1 MRKTMLMSAVLV
13 PALALGAY
21 AGQSYEPYGEPY
33 GYGSEEAGTGAY
45 LGVDIND
52 VTRERLSEL
61 KLKEEQG
68 VEVTMVDQDAPAGK
82 AGVKEHDVILS
93 INGAPVEGGAQL
105 RRVIRET
112 PPGRTVTLNIS
123 RDGKPITL
131 KVPLADRRKTM
142 AWGPKTKEYKFTMPT
157 IPQVPDIDVPVSVV
171 VVHSSMRS
179 GLMVEN
185 ITPQLGEFF
194 GVKNGGGVLVR
205 SVEKGSRAEKAGIRA
220 GDVVVRVNNEN
231 VNDTSDFTR
240 ALRSRSGTSLTLGIM
255 RDKREQTLTLT
266 LPDRKESGALIEDS
280 MDQVIEVPDFDED
293 ALAGVAD
300 INTKMARIQPQIQF
314 AIEESRRAVE
324 DLKTDPCVQEEVE
337 EQQQEIQNQTDQI
350 KQQQEEIQNQVKQ
363 QQEEI
368 QDQIKQQQEEIQDQ
382 VKQQQEDIQNR
393 ADEIKQ
399 QLEQQKQELIE
410 QEQMIDE
417 GVRQGFSQQ
426 LPI

>member
-1 MRKTMLMSAVLV
+1 MRKTILMSALLIPV
-13 PALALGAY
+13 LALGAY
-21 AGQSYEPYGEPY
+21 AGQSYEPYGEPF

-52 VTRERLSEL
+52 VTRERMSEL

-82 AGVKEHDVILS
+82 SGVKEHDVILS
-93 INGAPVEGGAQL
+93 INGTPVESGAQL

-112 PPGRTVTLNIS
+112 PPGRVVTLNIS
-123 RDGKPITL
+123 RDGQPISL
-131 KVPLADRRKTM
+131 KVPLADRKKTM
-142 AWGPKTKEYKFTMPT
+142 SWGPKAKEYKFTMPT
-157 IPQVPDIDVPVSVV
+157 MPALPDIDVPVSVV

-240 ALRSRSGTSLTLGIM
+240 VLRSRGGSSITLGIM

-266 LPDRKESGALIEDS
+266 LPERKESGTVMEDS
-280 MDQVIEVPDFDED
+280 LEQVIEVPDLDEG
-293 ALAGVAD
+293 AFAGLAD
-300 INTKMARIQPQIQF
+300 IETQVARIQPQVQF
-314 AIEESRRAVE
+314 AIEEQRHAIGSS
-324 DLKTDPCVQEEVE
+324 KSDPCVQ
-337 EQQQEIQNQTDQI
+337 QQEIE
-350 KQQQEEIQNQVKQ
+350 QQQEEIQKQ
-363 QQEEI
+363 
-368 QDQIKQQQEEIQDQ
+368 
-382 VKQQQEDIQNR
+382 
-393 ADEIKQ
+393 ADEMKQ
-399 QLEQQKQELIE
+399 QLEEQKQVL
-410 QEQMIDE
+410 QEEERQLEED
-417 GVRQGFSQQ
+417 GVQTRFSQQ

>member
-1 MRKTMLMSAVLV
+1 MRKTILMSAVLAPV
-13 PALALGAY
+13 LALGAY

-45 LGVDIND
+45 LGVDITD
-52 VTRERLSEL
+52 ITRERLSEL

-93 INGAPVEGGAQL
+93 INGNPVESGAQL

-112 PPGRTVTLNIS
+112 PPGRIVTLNLS
-123 RDGKPITL
+123 RDGHPLSL
-131 KVPLADRRKTM
+131 KIQLADRRKTM
-142 AWGPKTKEYKFTMPT
+142 TWGPKAKEYKFTMPVVPP
-157 IPQVPDIDVPVSVV
+157 IPEIDVPVSVV

-194 GVKNGGGVLVR
+194 GVKNGAGVLVR

-240 ALRSRSGTSLTLGIM
+240 ALRSRGGNTVTLGIM

-266 LPDRKESGALIEDS
+266 LPDRRESGALQEDS
-280 MDQVIEVPDFDED
+280 MEQVIEVPDLDEEVM
-293 ALAGVAD
+293 AGLAD
-300 INTKMARIQPQIQF
+300 IGTEVARIQPQIQL
-314 AIEESRRAVE
+314 AIEESRRV
-324 DLKTDPCVQEEVE
+324 LKDSKSDPCVQEE
-337 EQQQEIQNQTDQI
+337 EIER
-350 KQQQEEIQNQVKQ
+350 QQEEIQKQ
-363 QQEEI
+363 AEEM
-368 QDQIKQQQEEIQDQ
+368 
-382 VKQQQEDIQNR
+382 
-393 ADEIKQ
+393 KQ
-399 QLEQQKQELIE
+399 QLEEQKQELME
-410 QEQMIDE
+410 QERQIEE

>member
-1 MRKTMLMSAVLV
+1 
-13 PALALGAY
+13 
-21 AGQSYEPYGEPY
+21 
-33 GYGSEEAGTGAY
+33 
-45 LGVDIND
+45 
-52 VTRERLSEL
+52 
-61 KLKEEQG
+61 
-68 VEVTMVDQDAPAGK
+68 
-82 AGVKEHDVILS
+82 
-93 INGAPVEGGAQL
+93 
-105 RRVIRET
+105 
-112 PPGRTVTLNIS
+112 
-123 RDGKPITL
+123 
-131 KVPLADRRKTM
+131 
-142 AWGPKTKEYKFTMPT
+142 
-157 IPQVPDIDVPVSVV
+157 
-171 VVHSSMRS
+171 
-179 GLMVEN
+179 
-185 ITPQLGEFF
+185 
-194 GVKNGGGVLVR
+194 
-205 SVEKGSRAEKAGIRA
+205 
-220 GDVVVRVNNEN
+220 
-231 VNDTSDFTR
+231 
-240 ALRSRSGTSLTLGIM
+240 M

-337 EQQQEIQNQTDQI
+337 EQQQEIQNQADQI

-368 QDQIKQQQEEIQDQ
+368 QDQIKQQQEE
-382 VKQQQEDIQNR
+382 IQNR

>member
-21 AGQSYEPYGEPY
+21 AGQSYEPYGEPF

-93 INGAPVEGGAQL
+93 INGAPVESGAQL

-123 RDGKPITL
+123 RDGQPMTL
-131 KVPLADRRKTM
+131 KVALADRRKTM

-157 IPQVPDIDVPVSVV
+157 IPPVPDIDVPVSVV

-194 GVKNGGGVLVR
+194 GVKNGSGVLVR

-314 AIEESRRAVE
+314 AIEESGRAVE

-337 EQQQEIQNQTDQI
+337 EQQQEIQNQAD
-350 KQQQEEIQNQVKQ
+350 EIKQ

-368 QDQIKQQQEEIQDQ
+368 QDQIKLQQDEIQNQ
-382 VKQQQEDIQNR
+382 T
-393 ADEIKQ
+393 DEIKQ

>member
-1 MRKTMLMSAVLV
+1 M
-13 PALALGAY
+13 
-21 AGQSYEPYGEPY
+21 
-33 GYGSEEAGTGAY
+33 
-45 LGVDIND
+45 
-52 VTRERLSEL
+52 
-61 KLKEEQG
+61 
-68 VEVTMVDQDAPAGK
+68 
-82 AGVKEHDVILS
+82 
-93 INGAPVEGGAQL
+93 
-105 RRVIRET
+105 
-112 PPGRTVTLNIS
+112 PP
-123 RDGKPITL
+123 
-131 KVPLADRRKTM
+131 
-142 AWGPKTKEYKFTMPT
+142 
-157 IPQVPDIDVPVSVV
+157 VPDIDVPVSVV

-280 MDQVIEVPDFDED
+280 MDQVIEVPDIDED
-293 ALAGVAD
+293 AFAGVAD

-337 EQQQEIQNQTDQI
+337 EQQQEIQNQAD
-350 KQQQEEIQNQVKQ
+350 EM
-363 QQEEI
+363 
-368 QDQIKQQQEEIQDQ
+368 KQQQEEIQDQ
-382 VKQQQEDIQNR
+382 V
-393 ADEIKQ
+393 KQ

-410 QEQMIDE
+410 QEQTIDE

>member
-1 MRKTMLMSAVLV
+1 
-13 PALALGAY
+13 
-21 AGQSYEPYGEPY
+21 
-33 GYGSEEAGTGAY
+33 
-45 LGVDIND
+45 
-52 VTRERLSEL
+52 
-61 KLKEEQG
+61 
-68 VEVTMVDQDAPAGK
+68 
-82 AGVKEHDVILS
+82 
-93 INGAPVEGGAQL
+93 
-105 RRVIRET
+105 VIRET

-324 DLKTDPCVQEEVE
+324 DLQTDPCVQEEVE

-368 QDQIKQQQEEIQDQ
+368 Q
-382 VKQQQEDIQNR
+382 NR

-410 QEQMIDE
+410 QERMIDE